1 MTHYIN
7 ALQKQICL
15 KEGVSPTPENIE
27 KIGVDENKISLLY
40 ETHNSWVV
48 LEDTGEMAGQYIHI
62 VWKWKNK
69 YYVHEYQGR
78 MEI

>member
-1 MTHYIN
+1 MKNYIH
-7 ALQKQICL
+7 ALQRQIML
-15 KEGVSPTPENIE
+15 KEGLSPTPENIE
-27 KIGVDENKISLLY
+27 KFGVDESKISLLY
-40 ETHNSWVV
+40 ETDNSWVI
-48 LEDTGEMAGQYIHI
+48 LEDHSQWTGKYIHI